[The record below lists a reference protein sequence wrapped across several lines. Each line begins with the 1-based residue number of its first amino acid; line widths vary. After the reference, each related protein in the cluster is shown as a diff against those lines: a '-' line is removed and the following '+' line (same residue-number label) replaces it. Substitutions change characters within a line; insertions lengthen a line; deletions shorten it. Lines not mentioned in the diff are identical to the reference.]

1 MSFLLAPFPDIE
13 TEALETRKHGSH
25 VVKPGFKP
33 MTLDTQPHFAQAD
46 ARVPIPG

>member
-25 VVKPGFKP
+25 VVKPV
-33 MTLDTQPHFAQAD
+33 TLDTQPHFAQAD